1 MTHKC
6 PKGKG
11 DKCTCPPGKVLKGA
25 KKAPGKK
32 RPLNEYMKKAQAAR
46 KSGAAS
52 FQYKDKT
59 YYKKMTKTG
68 MAVYSST
75 KPAKKA

>member
-6 PKGKG
+6 PKAKG
-11 DKCTCPPGKVLKGA
+11 AKCTCPPGKLTKA
-25 KKAPGKK
+25 KKTGTK
-32 RPLNEYMKKAQAAR
+32 RPLNEFMKKAQAAR
-46 KSGAAS
+46 KSGASS

-68 MAVYSST
+68 MAVYT
-75 KPAKKA
+75 AKAPAKK